1 MAGGPHRRRRSVD
14 GFSAGPLDRAVALKL
29 SLTVPPSGDL
39 PSAALA
45 ALAQQAEALGY
56 HALWVPE
63 SWGRDAFTLLA
74 RVAAATSTLRL
85 GSGVVNVFS
94 RSPALIAQ
102 SAASLDE
109 ISGGRFILGLGTS
122 GPRVIEGWHGVPY
135 DRPIRR
141 LRQTV
146 EMVRR
151 VLRRDRLDG
160 FKLLFHPVRAAI
172 PIYLAALGPAS
183 LRLTGALADG
193 WLPVFVPP
201 ARLDLLLE
209 DVRAGEAERDPAL
222 GPLQKAV
229 FVDVGVD
236 ADPPRA
242 RDLVRP
248 HVALYVGGM
257 GTFYNALVR
266 RCGFEREAE
275 AIAAAWA
282 RGERRTAATLVSDAM
297 VDAFAVA
304 GDAAACRERLG
315 AYAEAGFDE
324 LILDVQAADPAK
336 GLEAVE
342 AMAPANS

>member
-1 MAGGPHRRRRSVD
+1 
-14 GFSAGPLDRAVALKL
+14 VALKL

-45 ALAQQAEALGY
+45 ALAQRAEALGY

-85 GSGVVNVFS
+85 GTGVVNVFS

-135 DRPIRR
+135 DRPIGR
-141 LRQTV
+141 LRQTIEV
-146 EMVRR
+146 VRR
-151 VLRRDRLDG
+151 ILRRDKLDG
-160 FKLLFHPVRAAI
+160 FKLLFHPVRVTI

-183 LRLTGALADG
+183 LRLTGSLADG
-193 WLPVFVPP
+193 WLPVFVPLD
-201 ARLDLLLE
+201 RLDLLLE
-209 DVRAGEAERDPAL
+209 DLRAGEAERDPAL
-222 GPLQKAV
+222 GPLQKALY
-229 FVDVGVD
+229 VDVGVD
-236 ADPPRA
+236 EDRGRA
-242 RDLVRP
+242 RNLVRP

-257 GTFYNALVR
+257 GKFYTALVR

-282 RGERRTAATLVSDAM
+282 RGERRTAASLVSDAM

-304 GDAAACRERLG
+304 GEAAACRERLS
-315 AYAEAGFDE
+315 AYAEAGFEE
-324 LILDVQAADPAK
+324 LILDAQARDAEH
-336 GLEAVE
+336 GLRTIEAL
-342 AMAPANS
+342 APMG